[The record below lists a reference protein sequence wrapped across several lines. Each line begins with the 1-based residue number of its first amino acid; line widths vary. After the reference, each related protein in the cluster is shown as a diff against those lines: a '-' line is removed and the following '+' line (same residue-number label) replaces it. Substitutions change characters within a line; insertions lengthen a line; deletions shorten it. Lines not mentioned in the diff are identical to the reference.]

1 MKTCTSCGAEVAEDG
16 KFCSECGATFVAA
29 PTPSASVAPPP
40 PPPAG
45 YAPVPPPPPPAG
57 YAPAP
62 PAAPAAY
69 APAPPPYPPTA
80 YPPAAQ
86 PSPKGNQALIIAAVA
101 VVVVVAGVG
110 SWFLFFNK
118 PATDTGKPNVAQTT
132 TTTTT
137 TTTTNP
143 TDSADAAGVVAKL
156 NEAIGAGDST
166 AWDSLWDGAAVSEY
180 VQPLLVDAV
189 ENGDAW
195 SQIVEQVGSESEART
210 RLENALTVPMLEQEL
225 RKAIFGAKALFGTVD
240 GTTVNGNTATV
251 STVDGNGDAIA
262 LKLEKRPTGWVVVGF
277 DSDVFISSFVTSFE
291 DTVLGR

>member
-29 PTPSASVAPPP
+29 PTPSASIAPPP
-40 PPPAG
+40 PA
-45 YAPVPPPPPPAG
+45 APAG

-69 APAPPPYPPTA
+69 APAPPPPYPPTA

-137 TTTTNP
+137 TTNTNP

-166 AWDSLWDGAAVSEY
+166 AWDSLWDGAAVAEY

-195 SQIVEQVGSESEART
+195 SQIVAQVGSESEART
-210 RLENALTVPMLEQEL
+210 RLEGALTVSMLDQEL
-225 RKAIFGAKALFGTVD
+225 RKAIFGAKALFGTVE
-240 GTTVNGNTATV
+240 GTTVTGGTATV

-262 LKLEKRPTGWVVVGF
+262 LKLEKRATGWVVVGF
-277 DSDVFISSFVTSFE
+277 DSDVFVSSFVTSFE
-291 DTVLGR
+291 DSALGR